1 MLSNLFDE
9 YSINAR
15 VRPALLALLP
25 AIVFVYV
32 MFPQLYALVA
42 GLISAL
48 VICGFVTALAHYTR
62 SRGRGIEV
70 RLISSWGGK
79 PTTILL
85 RHRDSSIDPITKRRY
100 RAFLEKCVDG
110 WKSPSEEEEKA
121 DANSADHAYDSA
133 VKWLLEHTR
142 DQKKYQMIFKEN
154 ISYGFRRNCLGIRW
168 IAVVVALCPIATL
181 ASVLEFGS
189 ESLVAF
195 DLQNLVLTS
204 LFSFGLLCWW
214 LFLVGDEWVRDAAN
228 SYASRL
234 LAACEG
240 GVRA

>member
-1 MLSNLFDE
+1 MLSSLFDE

-62 SRGRGIEV
+62 SRGRGVET
-70 RLISSWGGK
+70 RLIASWGGK

-85 RHRDSSIDPITKRRY
+85 RHRDGSIDPITKRRY
-100 RAFLEKCVDG
+100 RAFLERSVDG
-110 WKSPSEEEEKA
+110 WRSPTEDEEKNSPNGA
-121 DANSADHAYDSA
+121 DQAYDSA
-133 VKWLLEHTR
+133 VKWLLEYTR
-142 DQKKYQMIFKEN
+142 DQEKYHMIFKEN

-168 IAVVVALCPIATL
+168 IAVIVALGPIAAL
-181 ASVLEFGS
+181 AGVFSFGS
-189 ESLVAF
+189 DAMVSL
-195 DLQNLVLTS
+195 DINNLALTA

-234 LAACEG
+234 LAACEN